1 MQLRDQ
7 EPYLINSYLTNG
19 AKGIPMLIVRDEAG
33 KDLFTYG
40 PRPKVA
46 QQLVNELKAAHVNYD
61 TLNSELQNWYDMDKG
76 LELQKEL
83 SELLRIP
90 QSCLVQ

>member
-1 MQLRDQ
+1 
-7 EPYLINSYLTNG
+7 
-19 AKGIPMLIVRDEAG
+19 MLIVRDEAG